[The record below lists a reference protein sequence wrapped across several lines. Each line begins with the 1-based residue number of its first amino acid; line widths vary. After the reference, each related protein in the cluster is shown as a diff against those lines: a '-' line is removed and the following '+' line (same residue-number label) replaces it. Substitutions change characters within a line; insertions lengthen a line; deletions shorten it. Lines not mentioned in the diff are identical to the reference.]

1 MESILGASSE
11 IVDKYYTHIGDD
23 AQRQAIEA
31 ISDETNQNSLAE
43 RIQKVIALIDSN
55 PEPTLIL
62 KMTVFFPSNLKWKGT
77 VISRTSLKPPVLFKG
92 ISAAIFAF

>member
-11 IVDKYYTHIGDD
+11 IVDKYFTHIGDD

-55 PEPTLIL
+55 PEPTRQIL
-62 KMTVFFPSNLKWKGT
+62 NEIRNILTDK
-77 VISRTSLKPPVLFKG
+77 
-92 ISAAIFAF
+92 